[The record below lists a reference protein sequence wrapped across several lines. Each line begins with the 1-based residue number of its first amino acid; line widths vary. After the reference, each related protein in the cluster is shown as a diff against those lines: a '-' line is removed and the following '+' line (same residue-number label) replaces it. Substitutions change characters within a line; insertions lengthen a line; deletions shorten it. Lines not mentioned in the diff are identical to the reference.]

1 MSRQLRLTVQF
12 VVFLAALVSIGLM
25 LTVGYLEGA
34 FGRVLGLILAVWV
47 AAPYV
52 VLFRAAAQRGADSTH
67 GWALLVAGLVLA
79 ASGIAVYYHARFV
92 DTEPHSGV
100 DFFIVPAWQ
109 LVAAAFVAWSLH
121 RRLSRRGE
129 GVRRTT

>member
-34 FGRVLGLILAVWV
+34 FGRVLGLILAAWV
-47 AAPYV
+47 AVPYL
-52 VLFRAAAQRGADSTH
+52 VLFRAAAQRGADSVH
-67 GWALLVAGLVLA
+67 GWTLLVAGLLLA
-79 ASGIAVYYHARFV
+79 AVGIATYYHARFV

-109 LVAAAFVAWSLH
+109 LVAAALVAWGLH
-121 RRLSRRGE
+121 RRLSSRGE
-129 GVRRTT
+129 GARRAT